1 MMKVNPYKNFNV
13 GNFRDKIASFIESL
27 DVDIFLTNYY
37 DSIDNYVKNT
47 LYLDSFK
54 NYVTDT
60 IKSQLDTVNKYA
72 EKYIGLADAI
82 DTCKQKYDEYIGAYK
97 TWQST
102 KQFKSEY
109 NAETGKYELKY
120 NDQWGILKNAKDL
133 AEEDFD
139 KSLQA
144 VENYDI

>member
-1 MMKVNPYKNFNV
+1 MKGNPYKNFNV
-13 GNFRDKIASFIESL
+13 GNFRDKISSFIESL
-27 DVDIFLTNYY
+27 DVDNFLTNYY

-60 IKSQLDTVNKYA
+60 IKSQLDTVKEYA
-72 EKYIGLADAI
+72 EKYIGLAAAI
-82 DTCKQKYDEYIGAYK
+82 DTCKQKYDEYIGVYK

-102 KQFKSEY
+102 KQFISEY
-109 NAETGKYELKY
+109 NAETGKYESKY
-120 NDQWGILKNAKDL
+120 NEQWGILKDAKDL